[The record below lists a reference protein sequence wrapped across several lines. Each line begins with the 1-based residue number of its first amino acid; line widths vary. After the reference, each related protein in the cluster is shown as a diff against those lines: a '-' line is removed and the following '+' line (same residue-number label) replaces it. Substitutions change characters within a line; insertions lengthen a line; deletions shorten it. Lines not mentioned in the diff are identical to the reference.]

1 MESLLNLNGKIALVT
16 GAARGIGWKT
26 AFLLAS
32 NGAKVIINDIQE
44 TDELNRKIQE
54 AKSQNLDLTTLFYDV
69 SDYQQV
75 KNAFSSIFKEFKRL
89 DILVNNAG
97 IMEDSMLATAS
108 ESHIDKTFRINTF
121 GVIYNTQF
129 ASRLMAR
136 NNSGS
141 IINISSIIGTKGN
154 SGESV
159 YSASKSALIGFT
171 LSAAKELAPLGIRVN
186 AIAPG
191 FIDTDLVSHFS
202 EEIRQKTISNIKL
215 GRIGTPEDVA
225 RAVLFFASDLSSY
238 ITGQVLGVDGGMI
251 I

>member
-16 GAARGIGWKT
+16 GAARGIGWQT
-26 AFLLAS
+26 ALLLAS
-32 NGAKVIINDIQE
+32 NGAKVIINDLSDNEKLQE
-44 TDELNRKIQE
+44 KIQK
-54 AKSQNLDLTTLFYDV
+54 ANSQNLEFSTLFFDV
-69 SDYQQV
+69 SDYSQV
-75 KNAFSSIFKEFKRL
+75 KNAYSTIFKEHKRL

-97 IMEDSMLATAS
+97 IMEDSLIATAS
-108 ESHIDKTFRINTF
+108 ESHIDKTFRINTY
-121 GVIYNTQF
+121 GAIYNTQF

-154 SGESV
+154 AGESV

-171 LSAAKELAPLGIRVN
+171 LSAAKELATLGIRVN
-186 AIAPG
+186 AVAPG
-191 FIDTDLVSHFS
+191 FIDTELVSHFS
-202 EEIRQKTISNIKL
+202 EDIRQRTISNIKL

-225 RAVLFFASDLSSY
+225 KAVLFFASDLSSY
-238 ITGQVLGVDGGMI
+238 ITGQILGVDGGMI

>member
-32 NGAKVIINDIQE
+32 NGAKVIINDIHE

-54 AKSQNLDLTTLFYDV
+54 AKSQNFDLTTLFYDV

>member
-1 MESLLNLNGKIALVT
+1 MESLFNLNGKIALVT
-16 GAARGIGWKT
+16 GAARGIGWQT
-26 AFLLAS
+26 ALMLAS
-32 NGAKVIINDIQE
+32 NGAKVIINDLSDNE
-44 TDELNRKIQE
+44 NSRSKINK
-54 AKSQNLDLTTLFYDV
+54 AKEQNLDLTPLFFDV
-69 SDYQQV
+69 SDYVQV
-75 KNAFSSIFKEFKRL
+75 KNAYSSIFKEFKRL

-97 IMEDSMLATAS
+97 IMEDSMVSTAS
-108 ESHIDKTFRINTF
+108 ESHIEKTFRINTF
-121 GVIYNTQF
+121 GAIYNTQY

-154 SGESV
+154 AGESV
-159 YSASKSALIGFT
+159 YSASKAALIGLT
-171 LSAAKELAPLGIRVN
+171 LSTAKELAPLGIRVN

-202 EEIRQKTISNIKL
+202 EDIRQKTISNIKL

-225 RAVLFFASDLSSY
+225 KAVLFFASDLSAY